1 MRTTIKDALPGVF
14 QVSRPTQDQTSA
26 VANISQTLPRNR
38 DPDQDFPRKRLEL
51 YPRLEPYDKK
61 ASEF

>member
-14 QVSRPTQDQTSA
+14 QVPRPTRDQTSA
-26 VANISQTLPRNR
+26 VANISQTLPRNG
-38 DPDQDFPRKRLEL
+38 DPDQDFLRKRLEL

-61 ASEF
+61 VVEF